1 MERETSGSD
10 LVPKVIAQRHHLTLE
25 LSYRLRL
32 VGRGAAQVGSAQSV
46 THANSGR
53 QAAAEKALCLHE
65 RSCVLE
71 IEFRIVLL

>member
-1 MERETSGSD
+1 VESDSSRSD
-10 LVPKVIAQRHHLTLE
+10 LVPEIIAQRHHLTLE

-32 VGRGAAQVGSAQSV
+32 VGRRTAQVGSAPSV

-53 QAAAEKALCLHE
+53 QAAAEKALCLRE

-71 IEFRIVLL
+71 MEFAIDLL